1 MDDSSRQK
9 KLEHIETIKKLLR
22 DYIKLSEKMEIISD
36 EIDKLSTYVT
46 NINLEIP
53 EKNIE

>member
-9 KLEHIETIKKLLR
+9 KLEHIETIKILLR
-22 DYIKLSEKMEIISD
+22 DYIKLSEKMEIISN

-46 NINLEIP
+46 NINLDVP
-53 EKNIE
+53 ENKVE